1 MKILLWLQ
9 VQVLHTKKYKDA
21 FDSIIQCL
29 EERFYQNTA
38 RKKKGFFGK
47 EDFFSMEM
55 SWEKTFSMILQIFQ
69 FPKTSLNFTLFRNVL
84 FPLNEKYSGLYL
96 NTPLSDKRGE

>member
-38 RKKKGFFGK
+38 RKKKVFLEKRIFFHGNVLGK
-47 EDFFSMEM
+47 DFFHDFAN
-55 SWEKTFSMILQIFQ
+55 FSISENILKFYFIPERFI
-69 FPKTSLNFTLFRNVL
+69 PS
-84 FPLNEKYSGLYL
+84 
-96 NTPLSDKRGE
+96 

>member
-38 RKKKGFFGK
+38 RKKKGFFH
-47 EDFFSMEM
+47 DFANFSISE
-55 SWEKTFSMILQIFQ
+55 
-69 FPKTSLNFTLFRNVL
+69 NTLKFHFIPER
-84 FPLNEKYSGLYL
+84 FIPS
-96 NTPLSDKRGE
+96 

>member
-1 MKILLWLQ
+1 MKILWLQ

-38 RKKKGFFGK
+38 RKKKGFFGRG
-47 EDFFSMEM
+47 FFSMEM
-55 SWEKTFSMILQIFQ
+55 SWEKTFSMILQIFSISENIL
-69 FPKTSLNFTLFRNVL
+69 KFTLFRNVL
-84 FPLNEKYSGLYL
+84 LPLNEKYSGL
-96 NTPLSDKRGE
+96 

>member
-1 MKILLWLQ
+1 MAPSPS
-9 VQVLHTKKYKDA
+9 TTYKKYKDA

-47 EDFFSMEM
+47 EDFFP
-55 SWEKTFSMILQIFQ
+55 WKCLGKRP
-69 FPKTSLNFTLFRNVL
+69 FP
-84 FPLNEKYSGLYL
+84 
-96 NTPLSDKRGE
+96 